1 MMNDEFDDLLRD
13 ASLSYNPPPEPPR
26 EAMWEAIQRA
36 RAAEDVTPIT
46 PITVMAGRRT
56 PRWLVSAAG
65 IAAVLMV
72 GVVIGRATREP
83 ATGATGRVAS
93 ALPSGAGKV
102 PAAAAADSVDA
113 SLDDVA
119 TPGGAQHSAPEGNS
133 GTHGGSGAPS
143 TPSMAQRRLA
153 AAQRVATRAGM
164 RMQRD
169 RDNAFDNSG
178 DATAYR
184 LAVVQHLTRTELLLT
199 SFRAQERTASEIR
212 ADAQFAAMSKEL
224 LGTTR
229 LLLATRR
236 GDDPIITRLLED
248 LEYVLMQLSQYAN
261 EGRRTD
267 LDAIN
272 QSLDKTNVIP
282 KLRSNIPAGV
292 PASSGT

>member
-1 MMNDEFDDLLRD
+1 MMDDDFDDLLRD
-13 ASLSYNPPPEPPR
+13 ASASYNLPPEPPR
-26 EAMWEAIQRA
+26 EAMWEAISRA
-36 RAAEDVTPIT
+36 RNAAPGTPVTPLF
-46 PITVMAGRRT
+46 PARRT
-56 PRWLVSAAG
+56 PRWLATAAG

-72 GVVIGRATREP
+72 GVVIGRTTSNPALAPQPTVATTDVP
-83 ATGATGRVAS
+83 KAAPLTAATESPV
-93 ALPSGAGKV
+93 
-102 PAAAAADSVDA
+102 AAADTEA
-113 SLDDVA
+113 TVA
-119 TPGGAQHSAPEGNS
+119 AGTAKPRTSGDRVPESSSAIAG
-133 GTHGGSGAPS
+133 
-143 TPSMAQRRLA
+143 RRYA
-153 AAQRVATRAGM
+153 AAQRVGARAAA
-164 RMQRD
+164 RAD
-169 RDNAFDNSG
+169 RDARA
-178 DATAYR
+178 DAGQDASYR

-199 SFRAQERTASEIR
+199 SFRAKASSAEEIR
-212 ADAQFAAMSKEL
+212 ADAQFASLAREL

-236 GDDPIITRLLED
+236 RDDPMITRLLED